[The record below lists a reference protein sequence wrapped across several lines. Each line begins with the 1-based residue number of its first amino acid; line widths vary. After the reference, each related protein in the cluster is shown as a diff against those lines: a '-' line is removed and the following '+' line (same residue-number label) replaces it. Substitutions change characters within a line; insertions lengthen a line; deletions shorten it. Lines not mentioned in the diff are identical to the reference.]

1 MKKIEG
7 RHHSETDVERRVQ
20 VAFSVGEE
28 KVQKLLPPIW
38 RSAPLQAGPTRGAN
52 VFVAFRNR
60 LFTAYHNADGTTSP
74 GELDRGIILLAM
86 ARHAESGE
94 TGFWVMRPLSTNP
107 RGIPGPYK
115 NGKGASVRMEQRME
129 TRESQD
135 GTCVEDW
142 HISLDE
148 GELSMFLKYRYG
160 EPSTG
165 LGEMTVRGG
174 PDLDFSRVY
183 RTDTGTVIARSIP
196 DAIDRV
202 EHFSFKSSLEEFSSV
217 FDGRENL
224 VGIVIQ
230 PWYVRQVFL
239 RD

>member
-1 MKKIEG
+1 MQKIEG

-52 VFVAFRNR
+52 LFVAFRNR
-60 LFTAYHNADGTTSP
+60 LFTAYHNPDGTTKP
-74 GELDRGIILLAM
+74 GELDSGIILLAT

-94 TGFWVMRPLSTNP
+94 TGFWVLRSLAANP

-115 NGKGASVRMEQRME
+115 NGKSASVRMVQRME
-129 TRESQD
+129 THDSRD
-135 GTCVEDW
+135 GSCVEDW
-142 HISLDE
+142 HVSLDE
-148 GELSMFLKYRYG
+148 GELSMFLQYRFG
-160 EPSTG
+160 EASSG

-183 RTDTGTVIARSIP
+183 RTDKGTVIARSIP
-196 DAIDRV
+196 DSIDLV
-202 EHFSFKSSLEEFSSV
+202 EQFSFKSSLDEFSGV

-224 VGIVIQ
+224 VGIAIE
-230 PWYVRQVFL
+230 PWYIRQVFL